1 MHISD
6 IHFDF
11 ECIFPIQG
19 GCLLQLKLPECHAQ
33 LSSLG
38 GLHKECQQIDAMSAA
53 STKFDLSST
62 SPDRPLYASSQRAPT
77 ASLDRFRDN
86 MDNPILSSLPIPN
99 MTTTTSTVTRTD
111 ALNFFQCLRF
121 DPKAMVT
128 DHRLNRIIDFK
139 RLTSLTLGVSVE
151 DSPLVSSKAKL
162 FTSPSVEE
170 ARRLKTG
177 LRESCTKAR
186 ERVKIFTESLS
197 VLNKC
202 FPSIPSRKRSRSDA
216 LSNDRPMTFFP
227 SDRSVSGTGIG
238 KTSIQGHSSPS
249 GYEFEQHKSEER
261 VKTAVPSKRTRTSM
275 ADMRPDVRAN
285 TPTRPAGNIDRDREL
300 LRFPNGSISQ
310 GEDHTPSV
318 AVEGWEKSRMKKKRS
333 GIKPDATSSLTSKP
347 IDGHREPKQGVQ
359 PRLPSDSRSRFTDTH
374 GFRPGVTPGG
384 VGKTDVATQ
393 QVTLGMRSALSKVD
407 QDSHTHLPD
416 RRDRPLGSDKE
427 RVNLRTVN
435 NTMKAATS
443 EEFTSP
449 SPTSSTKLNSATRA
463 PRSGSG
469 VAPKLSPPVQRAAAA
484 NDWEISHCTNKL
496 PSAVGAGNRKRNPS
510 TRSSSPPVA
519 QWAGQRPQKIS
530 RPARRNNFPIVPN
543 NDEISTLDSTSD
555 VLRNERRLSSS
566 SPQQKLKSDLFS
578 PAVSETEESGATEI
592 KSKDKSKRSDE
603 VDEKAGNVQ
612 KMSTLLLPPRK
623 SKVASGEDFGDGI
636 RRQGRSGR
644 GFTSARSLM
653 PLMAEKLGNVGNAK
667 QLRTSRHSLDKT
679 ESKGGRPPTRK
690 LSDRRA
696 YKRQK
701 HATMDAAA
709 DFLDDG
715 HEELLAAASAVANTA
730 QALSSSFWKQ
740 MEPLFCFISEID
752 TAFLR
757 QQVNH
762 ETDLAAPA
770 SVPMYADASSL
781 ISGFGLNDV
790 GGQTNETQSFD
801 HTSEHVA
808 SGKSKPE
815 SISLYQ
821 RMMAALVPEELYCNG
836 KEDLNSNVYRSEF
849 EMEMDSESDT
859 SCAQMLYSSDTS
871 QYCASNGFRIDA
883 NGCFIDNLDY
893 IKADNVT
900 STLEVGNFSSYDQ
913 SQNGLLREHRTVP
926 GFVCSEYQYDEMS
939 IHERLLLEIHCIGV
953 YPDLQSDLAESGNEE
968 ISAEI
973 SKLREEHQE
982 MVPKKK
988 MMLGKLLNSSTEM
1001 REFHEKEFEQRALD
1015 KLVAMTYEKY
1025 MSCWGPNVHGMKSA
1039 SGKMAKQAALAFVKR
1054 TFHRC
1059 QEFEETRK
1067 SCFSEPLYKD
1077 IFLSGISR
1085 LSDGQTDSNTDGEA
1099 GKSYINT
1106 SGCSALG
1113 AQQSPSLKQDISFEV
1128 NLPSEVSRVKRR
1140 ELDDVLGTTIGI
1152 SSGIGGSLLSSAKG
1166 KRSER
1171 DREGKGS
1178 GRDALSRNGTTKIG
1192 RLASSNVKGERK
1204 PKTKGKQKTAQL
1216 STSVNGLFGRMSE
1229 PKLPGSSTAKSSG
1242 TSATGTGNAR
1252 TDCNLE
1258 ELEDPIDLSGL
1269 QLPGMDVLGDP
1280 DDLGGQGQD
1289 IGSWLNIDDDGLQ
1302 DHDFLGLEI
1311 PMDDLSDLNMMV

>member
-1 MHISD
+1 
-6 IHFDF
+6 
-11 ECIFPIQG
+11 
-19 GCLLQLKLPECHAQ
+19 
-33 LSSLG
+33 
-38 GLHKECQQIDAMSAA
+38 MSA
-53 STKFDLSST
+53 SSKFDLSSS
-62 SPDRPLYASSQRAPT
+62 SPDRPLYASGQRGSYAPT
-77 ASLDRFRDN
+77 ASLDRSGSFREN
-86 MDNPILSSLPIPN
+86 MENPILSSLPS
-99 MTTTTSTVTRTD
+99 MTRSTSTVTRTD
-111 ALNFFQCLRF
+111 VVNFFQCLRF

-128 DHRLNRIIDFK
+128 DHKLNRIIDFK
-139 RLTSLTLGVSVE
+139 RLTSLTLGVPVE
-151 DSPLVSSKAKL
+151 DSPLVSSKGKL
-162 FTSPSVEE
+162 FPSPSAEE
-170 ARRLKTG
+170 ARRLKAG

-186 ERVKIFTESLS
+186 ERVKIFNESLS

-216 LSNDRPMTFFP
+216 LSNDRPMTLFP
-227 SDRSVSGTGIG
+227 GDRSVSGTGVG
-238 KTSIQGHSSPS
+238 KTGTQSHCSTS
-249 GYEFEQHKSEER
+249 GYEFDQQKSEEK

-275 ADMRPDVRAN
+275 ADMRLDVRAN

-300 LRFPNGSISQ
+300 LRFPNGSTIQ
-310 GEDHTPSV
+310 GENHTPSV

-333 GIKPDATSSLTSKP
+333 GIKPDATGSMMTKP

-374 GFRPGVTPGG
+374 GFRPGVAPGG
-384 VGKTDVATQ
+384 VGKADGATQ
-393 QVTLGMRSALSKVD
+393 PVTLGIRSSLSKVD
-407 QDSHTHLPD
+407 QDNHPHLPD

-427 RVNLRTVN
+427 RLNLRTVN
-435 NTMKAATS
+435 NTMKAAAR

-469 VAPKLSPPVQRAAAA
+469 IAPKLSPPVQRAAAA

-519 QWAGQRPQKIS
+519 QWASQRPQKIS

-555 VLRNERRLSSS
+555 VLHHERRLSSS

-578 PAVSETEESGATEI
+578 PTVSETEELGAAEI

-603 VDEKAGNVQ
+603 VDEKPGNVQ

-623 SKVASGEDFGDGI
+623 NKVVGGEDFGDGI
-636 RRQGRSGR
+636 HRQGRSGR

-653 PLMAEKLGNVGNAK
+653 PLMAEKLGNVGTAK
-667 QLRTSRHSLDKT
+667 QLRTSRHSLDKR

-690 LSDRRA
+690 LSDRKA

-701 HATMDAAA
+701 HAMMDAAA
-709 DFLDDG
+709 DFLVGSDDG

-730 QALSSSFWKQ
+730 QTLSSSFWKQ
-740 MEPLFCFISEID
+740 MEPLFRFISEID

-757 QQVNH
+757 QQVNQ
-762 ETDLAAPA
+762 ETDLAAAA
-770 SVPMYADASSL
+770 SVPFEADASSL
-781 ISGFGLNDV
+781 ISGFGLNEA
-790 GGQTNETQSFD
+790 GGQTNETESFD
-801 HTSEHVA
+801 LTSEHVV
-808 SGKSKPE
+808 SGKGKPKG
-815 SISLYQ
+815 ISLYQ
-821 RMMAALVPEELYCNG
+821 RMMAAIVPDELYCNG
-836 KEDLNSNVYRSEF
+836 KEDLNSNVYRSGF
-849 EMEMDSESDT
+849 ELEIDSESDT
-859 SCAQMLYSSDTS
+859 SCAQMLYSSDAS
-871 QYCASNGFRIDA
+871 QYCTSNGYRINA
-883 NGCFIDNLDY
+883 NGCSIDNLDY
-893 IKADNVT
+893 IKADNVA
-900 STLEVGNFSSYDQ
+900 SALEVGNFSSYDQ
-913 SQNGLLREHRTVP
+913 SQNGLLSEHRTMP
-926 GFVCSEYQYDEMS
+926 GFVCSEYQYNEMS
-939 IHERLLLEIHCIGV
+939 IDERLLLEIHYIGI
-953 YPDLQSDLAESGNEE
+953 YPDLESDLADTGNEE

-973 SKLREEHQE
+973 NKLNEQHEE
-982 MVPKKK
+982 MVSKKK

-1001 REFHEKEFEQRALD
+1001 RELQEKEFEQRALD
-1015 KLVAMTYEKY
+1015 KLVAMAYEKY
-1025 MSCWGPNVHGMKSA
+1025 MSCWGPNAHGMKSA

-1054 TFHRC
+1054 TLHRC
-1059 QEFEETRK
+1059 QEFEESRK

-1077 IFLSGISR
+1077 MFLSGISR

-1099 GKSYINT
+1099 GKSYIST
-1106 SGCSALG
+1106 SGCSAMG
-1113 AQQSPSLKQDISFEV
+1113 AQQSPSLNQDISFEA

-1140 ELDDVLGTTIGI
+1140 ELDDVLGSTIGV

-1171 DREGKGS
+1171 DREGKGN
-1178 GRDALSRNGTTKIG
+1178 GREALSRNGTTKIG
-1192 RLASSNVKGERK
+1192 RPASSNVKGERK
-1204 PKTKGKQKTAQL
+1204 PKTKAKQKTAQL

-1229 PKLPGSSTAKSSG
+1229 PKLPGSSIGKSSG
-1242 TSATGTGNAR
+1242 ISATGTGNDK
-1252 TDCNLE
+1252 TDCDLE

-1269 QLPGMDVLGDP
+1269 QLPEMDVLGVP

-1302 DHDFLGLEI
+1302 DNDFLGLEI
-1311 PMDDLSDLNMMV
+1311 PMDDLSELNMMV

>member
-1 MHISD
+1 
-6 IHFDF
+6 
-11 ECIFPIQG
+11 
-19 GCLLQLKLPECHAQ
+19 
-33 LSSLG
+33 
-38 GLHKECQQIDAMSAA
+38 MSA
-53 STKFDLSST
+53 SSKFDLSSS
-62 SPDRPLYASSQRAPT
+62 SPDRPLYASGQRGSYAPT
-77 ASLDRFRDN
+77 ASLDRSGSFREN
-86 MDNPILSSLPIPN
+86 MENPILSSLPS
-99 MTTTTSTVTRTD
+99 MTRSTSTVTRTD
-111 ALNFFQCLRF
+111 VVNFFQCLRF

-128 DHRLNRIIDFK
+128 DHKLNRIIDFK
-139 RLTSLTLGVSVE
+139 RLTSLTLGVPVE
-151 DSPLVSSKAKL
+151 DSPLVSSKGKL
-162 FTSPSVEE
+162 FPSPSAEE
-170 ARRLKTG
+170 ARRLKAG

-186 ERVKIFTESLS
+186 ERVKIFNESLS

-216 LSNDRPMTFFP
+216 LSNDRPMTLFP
-227 SDRSVSGTGIG
+227 GDRSVSGTGVG
-238 KTSIQGHSSPS
+238 KTGTQSHCSTS
-249 GYEFEQHKSEER
+249 GYEFDQQKSEEK

-275 ADMRPDVRAN
+275 ADMRLDVRAN

-300 LRFPNGSISQ
+300 LRFPNGSTIQ
-310 GEDHTPSV
+310 GENHTPSV

-333 GIKPDATSSLTSKP
+333 GIKPDATGSMMTKP

-374 GFRPGVTPGG
+374 GFRPGVAPGG
-384 VGKTDVATQ
+384 VGKADGATQ
-393 QVTLGMRSALSKVD
+393 PVTLGIRSSLSKVD
-407 QDSHTHLPD
+407 QDNHPHLPD

-427 RVNLRTVN
+427 RLNLRTVN
-435 NTMKAATS
+435 NTMKAAAR

-469 VAPKLSPPVQRAAAA
+469 IAPKLSPPVQRAAAA

-519 QWAGQRPQKIS
+519 QWASQRPQKIS

-555 VLRNERRLSSS
+555 VLHHERRLSSS

-578 PAVSETEESGATEI
+578 PTVSETEELGAAEI

-603 VDEKAGNVQ
+603 VDEKPGNVQ

-623 SKVASGEDFGDGI
+623 NKVVGGEDFGDGI
-636 RRQGRSGR
+636 HRQGRSGR

-653 PLMAEKLGNVGNAK
+653 PLMAEKLGNVGTAK
-667 QLRTSRHSLDKT
+667 QLRTSRHSLDKR

-690 LSDRRA
+690 LSDRKA

-701 HATMDAAA
+701 HAMMDAAA
-709 DFLDDG
+709 DFLVGSDDG

-730 QALSSSFWKQ
+730 QTLSSSFWKQ
-740 MEPLFCFISEID
+740 MEPLFRFISEID

-757 QQVNH
+757 QQVNQ
-762 ETDLAAPA
+762 ETDLAAAA
-770 SVPMYADASSL
+770 SVPFEADASSL
-781 ISGFGLNDV
+781 ISGFGLNEA
-790 GGQTNETQSFD
+790 GGQTNETESFD
-801 HTSEHVA
+801 LTSEHVV
-808 SGKSKPE
+808 SGKGKPKG
-815 SISLYQ
+815 ISLYQ
-821 RMMAALVPEELYCNG
+821 RMMAAIVPDELYCNG
-836 KEDLNSNVYRSEF
+836 KEDLNSNVYRSGF
-849 EMEMDSESDT
+849 ELEIDSESDT
-859 SCAQMLYSSDTS
+859 SCAQMLYSSDAS
-871 QYCASNGFRIDA
+871 QYCTSNGYRINA
-883 NGCFIDNLDY
+883 NGCSIDNLDY
-893 IKADNVT
+893 IKADNVA
-900 STLEVGNFSSYDQ
+900 SALEVGNFSSYDQ
-913 SQNGLLREHRTVP
+913 SQNGLLSEHRTMP
-926 GFVCSEYQYDEMS
+926 GFVCSEYQYNEMS
-939 IHERLLLEIHCIGV
+939 IDERLLLEIHYIGI
-953 YPDLQSDLAESGNEE
+953 YPDLESDLADTGNEE

-973 SKLREEHQE
+973 NKLNEQHEE
-982 MVPKKK
+982 MVSKKK

-1001 REFHEKEFEQRALD
+1001 RELQEKEFEQRALD
-1015 KLVAMTYEKY
+1015 KLVAMAYEKY
-1025 MSCWGPNVHGMKSA
+1025 MSCWGPNAHGMKSA

-1054 TFHRC
+1054 TLHRC
-1059 QEFEETRK
+1059 QEFEESRK

-1077 IFLSGISR
+1077 MFLSGISR

-1099 GKSYINT
+1099 GKSYIST
-1106 SGCSALG
+1106 SGCSGEARVSAMG
-1113 AQQSPSLKQDISFEV
+1113 AQQSPSLNQDISFEA

-1140 ELDDVLGTTIGI
+1140 ELDDVLGSTIGV

-1171 DREGKGS
+1171 DREGKGN
-1178 GRDALSRNGTTKIG
+1178 GREALSRNGTTKIG
-1192 RLASSNVKGERK
+1192 RPASSNVKGERK
-1204 PKTKGKQKTAQL
+1204 PKTKAKQKTAQL

-1229 PKLPGSSTAKSSG
+1229 PKLPGSSIGKSSG
-1242 TSATGTGNAR
+1242 ISATGTGNDK
-1252 TDCNLE
+1252 TDCDLE

-1269 QLPGMDVLGDP
+1269 QLPEMDVLGVP

-1302 DHDFLGLEI
+1302 DNDFLGLEI
-1311 PMDDLSDLNMMV
+1311 PMDDLSELNMMV

>member
-1 MHISD
+1 
-6 IHFDF
+6 
-11 ECIFPIQG
+11 
-19 GCLLQLKLPECHAQ
+19 
-33 LSSLG
+33 
-38 GLHKECQQIDAMSAA
+38 MSA
-53 STKFDLSST
+53 SSKFDLSSS
-62 SPDRPLYASSQRAPT
+62 SPDRPLYASGQRGSYAPT
-77 ASLDRFRDN
+77 ASLDRSGSFREN
-86 MDNPILSSLPIPN
+86 MENPILSSLPN
-99 MTTTTSTVTRTD
+99 MTRSTSTVTRTD
-111 ALNFFQCLRF
+111 AVNFFQCLRF

-128 DHRLNRIIDFK
+128 DHKLNRIIDFK
-139 RLTSLTLGVSVE
+139 RLTSLTLGVPVE
-151 DSPLVSSKAKL
+151 DSPLVSSKGKL
-162 FTSPSVEE
+162 FPSPSAEE
-170 ARRLKTG
+170 ARRLKAG

-216 LSNDRPMTFFP
+216 LSNDRPMTFSP

-238 KTSIQGHSSPS
+238 KMGTQSHCSPS
-249 GYEFEQHKSEER
+249 GYEFEQQKSEER
-261 VKTAVPSKRTRTSM
+261 VKAVVPSKRTRTSM
-275 ADMRPDVRAN
+275 ADMRPDVRTN
-285 TPTRPAGNIDRDREL
+285 TPTRSAGNIDRDREL
-300 LRFPNGSISQ
+300 LRFPNGSTIQ
-310 GEDHTPSV
+310 GEDHIPSV

-333 GIKPDATSSLTSKP
+333 GIKPDTTSSMMAKS
-347 IDGHREPKQGVQ
+347 IEGHREPKQGVQ
-359 PRLPSDSRSRFTDTH
+359 PRLPSDSRSRFTDIH
-374 GFRPGVTPGG
+374 GFRPGVTLGG
-384 VGKTDVATQ
+384 VGKVDSATQ
-393 QVTLGMRSALSKVD
+393 QVTLGIRSSLPKVE
-407 QDSHTHLPD
+407 QDNHPHLPD

-435 NTMKAATS
+435 NTMKAAAR

-449 SPTSSTKLNSATRA
+449 SPTSNTKLNSATRA

-469 VAPKLSPPVQRAAAA
+469 VAPKFSPPVQRTAAA

-496 PSAVGAGNRKRNPS
+496 PSALGAGNRKRNPS

-519 QWAGQRPQKIS
+519 QWASQRPQKIS

-543 NDEISTLDSTSD
+543 NDELSTLDSTSD
-555 VLRNERRLSSS
+555 VLHNERRLSSPS
-566 SPQQKLKSDLFS
+566 SQQKLKSDLFS
-578 PAVSETEESGATEI
+578 PAVSETEELGAAEI
-592 KSKDKSKRSDE
+592 KSKDKNKRSDE

-623 SKVASGEDFGDGI
+623 NKVVSGEDFGDGI

-644 GFTSARSLM
+644 GFMSARSLM
-653 PLMAEKLGNVGNAK
+653 PLTAEKLGNVGTAK

-709 DFLDDG
+709 DFLVGSDDG

-730 QALSSSFWKQ
+730 QVLSSSFWKQ
-740 MEPLFCFISEID
+740 MEPLFRFIAEID

-770 SVPMYADASSL
+770 YVPFDADASSL
-781 ISGFGLNDV
+781 ISGFRLNEV
-790 GGQTNETQSFD
+790 RGQTNETQSFD
-801 HTSEHVA
+801 LTSEHVV
-808 SGKSKPE
+808 SGKSKPKG
-815 SISLYQ
+815 ISLYQ

-836 KEDLNSNVYRSEF
+836 KEDLNSNVCRSGF
-849 EMEMDSESDT
+849 EMEMDSESDP

-871 QYCASNGFRIDA
+871 QYCASNGFRINA
-883 NGCFIDNLDY
+883 NGCSVDNLDY
-893 IKADNVT
+893 IKAGNVA
-900 STLEVGNFSSYDQ
+900 SALEVENFSSYDQ
-913 SQNGLLREHRTVP
+913 SQNGLLPEHRTVP
-926 GFVCSEYQYDEMS
+926 GFVCSKYQHDEMS
-939 IHERLLLEIHCIGV
+939 TDERLLLEIHYIGI
-953 YPDLQSDLAESGNEE
+953 YPDLESDLAETGNEE

-973 SKLREEHQE
+973 SKLQEEHQE
-982 MVPKKK
+982 MVSKKK
-988 MMLGKLLNSSTEM
+988 RMLGKLLNSSTEM
-1001 REFHEKEFEQRALD
+1001 REFQEKEFEQRALD
-1015 KLVAMTYEKY
+1015 KLVAMAYEKY
-1025 MSCWGPNVHGMKSA
+1025 MNCWGPNAHGMKST
-1039 SGKMAKQAALAFVKR
+1039 SRKMAKQAALAFVNR
-1054 TFHRC
+1054 TLHRC

-1067 SCFSEPLYKD
+1067 SCFSDPLYKD
-1077 IFLSGISR
+1077 MFLSGISR

-1099 GKSYINT
+1099 GKSYIST
-1106 SGCSALG
+1106 SGCSGEARVSALG
-1113 AQQSPSLKQDISFEV
+1113 AQQSPLLNQDISFEA
-1128 NLPSEVSRVKRR
+1128 NLHSEVSGVKRR
-1140 ELDDVLGTTIGI
+1140 ELDDVLGTTIGV

-1171 DREGKGS
+1171 DREGKGN
-1178 GRDALSRNGTTKIG
+1178 GREALSRNGTTKIG

-1204 PKTKGKQKTAQL
+1204 PKTKAKQKTAQL

-1229 PKLPGSSTAKSSG
+1229 PKLPGSSIAKSSG
-1242 TSATGTGNAR
+1242 ISATGTGNDK

-1258 ELEDPIDLSGL
+1258 ELEDPIDLSDL
-1269 QLPGMDVLGDP
+1269 QLPEMDVLGVP
-1280 DDLGGQGQD
+1280 DDIGGQGQD

>member
-1 MHISD
+1 
-6 IHFDF
+6 
-11 ECIFPIQG
+11 
-19 GCLLQLKLPECHAQ
+19 
-33 LSSLG
+33 
-38 GLHKECQQIDAMSAA
+38 MSAA
-53 STKFDLSST
+53 SKFDLSSS
-62 SPDRPLYASSQRAPT
+62 SPDRPLHASGQRGSYAPT
-77 ASLDRFRDN
+77 ASLDRSGSFREN
-86 MDNPILSSLPIPN
+86 MENPILSSLPN
-99 MTTTTSTVTRTD
+99 MTRSTSTITRTD
-111 ALNFFQCLRF
+111 AVNFFQCLRF

-128 DHRLNRIIDFK
+128 DHKLNRIIDFK
-139 RLTSLTLGVSVE
+139 QLTSLALGVPVE
-151 DSPLVSSKAKL
+151 DSSLVSSKGKL
-162 FTSPSVEE
+162 FPSPSAEE

-177 LRESCTKAR
+177 LRESCSKAR

-197 VLNKC
+197 VLDKC

-227 SDRSVSGTGIG
+227 SDRSVSGTGMG
-238 KTSIQGHSSPS
+238 KTGTQSHCSPS
-249 GYEFEQHKSEER
+249 SYEFEQQKFEER
-261 VKTAVPSKRTRTSM
+261 VKTTVPSKRTRTSM

-285 TPTRPAGNIDRDREL
+285 TPTRPVGNIDRDREL
-300 LRFPNGSISQ
+300 LRFTNGSSIQ

-333 GIKPDATSSLTSKP
+333 GIKPDATSSMTAKH
-347 IDGHREPKQGVQ
+347 IDGHRESKQGVQ

-384 VGKTDVATQ
+384 VGKADGATQ
-393 QVTLGMRSALSKVD
+393 QVTLGIRSSLSKVG
-407 QDSHTHLPD
+407 QDNYPHLPD
-416 RRDRPLGSDKE
+416 KRDRSLGSDKE

-435 NTMKAATS
+435 NTMKPAAC

-449 SPTSSTKLNSATRA
+449 SPTSNTKLNSAIRA

-469 VAPKLSPPVQRAAAA
+469 VAPKLSPPVQRAVAA

-519 QWAGQRPQKIS
+519 QWASQRPQKIS
-530 RPARRNNFPIVPN
+530 RSARRNNFPVVPN
-543 NDEISTLDSTSD
+543 NDEISTLDSASD
-555 VLRNERRLSSS
+555 VMRNERRFSSS
-566 SPQQKLKSDLFS
+566 SPQQKVKTDLFS
-578 PAVSETEESGATEI
+578 PAVSETEELGAAEI
-592 KSKDKSKRSDE
+592 KSKVKSKKSDE
-603 VDEKAGNVQ
+603 VDEKAGIVQ

-623 SKVASGEDFGDGI
+623 NKVVSGEDFGDGI

-644 GFTSARSLM
+644 GITSVRSLM
-653 PLMAEKLGNVGNAK
+653 PLMAEKLDNVGTVK

-709 DFLDDG
+709 NFLVVSDDG
-715 HEELLAAASAVANTA
+715 REELLAAASAVANTA

-740 MEPLFCFISEID
+740 MEPLFRFISEID
-752 TAFLR
+752 TTFLR
-757 QQVNH
+757 QQVDH

-770 SVPMYADASSL
+770 AVPFDADTSSL
-781 ISGFGLNDV
+781 ISGIGLNEV

-801 HTSEHVA
+801 LISEHLV
-808 SGKSKPE
+808 SGKSKLKG
-815 SISLYQ
+815 ISLYQ
-821 RMMAALVPEELYCNG
+821 RMMAALVPEELYCNR
-836 KEDLNSNVYRSEF
+836 KEDLNSNVNRSGF
-849 EMEMDSESDT
+849 EMEMESESEA
-859 SCAQMLYSSDTS
+859 SCAQMLYRSDAS
-871 QYCASNGFRIDA
+871 QYFASNGFRINS
-883 NGCFIDNLDY
+883 NGCSVDNLDY

-900 STLEVGNFSSYDQ
+900 SALEVGSFSSYDQ
-913 SQNGLLREHRTVP
+913 SQNGLLPEQRIVP
-926 GFVCSEYQYDEMS
+926 GFVCSDYQYDEMS
-939 IHERLLLEIHCIGV
+939 IDERLLLEIHYVGI
-953 YPDLQSDLAESGNEE
+953 YPDLESDLAEIGNEE
-968 ISAEI
+968 INAEI
-973 SKLREEHQE
+973 CKLQEKHQE
-982 MVPKKK
+982 MVSKKRR
-988 MMLGKLLNSSTEM
+988 MLGKLLYSSSEMTE
-1001 REFHEKEFEQRALD
+1001 FQEKEFEQRALD
-1015 KLVAMTYEKY
+1015 KLVAMAYEKY

-1054 TFHRC
+1054 TLHRC
-1059 QEFEETRK
+1059 QEFEEIRK
-1067 SCFSEPLYKD
+1067 SCFSESLYKEM
-1077 IFLSGISR
+1077 FLSGISR
-1085 LSDGQTDSNTDGEA
+1085 LSNGQTDSNTDGEA
-1099 GKSYINT
+1099 GKSYIST
-1106 SGCSALG
+1106 SVCSGEARVSALG
-1113 AQQSPSLKQDISFEV
+1113 AQQSPSLNQDISCEA

-1140 ELDDVLGTTIGI
+1140 ELDDVLGTTTVGV

-1171 DREGKGS
+1171 DREGKGN
-1178 GRDALSRNGTTKIG
+1178 GREALSRNGTTKIG

-1204 PKTKGKQKTAQL
+1204 PKTKAKQKTAQL
-1216 STSVNGLFGRMSE
+1216 STSVNGFFGRVSE
-1229 PKLPGSSTAKSSG
+1229 PKLPGSSIAKSSG
-1242 TSATGTGNAR
+1242 ISATGTGNAK

-1258 ELEDPIDLSGL
+1258 DLEDPIDLSGL
-1269 QLPGMDVLGDP
+1269 QLPEMDVLGVP

>member
-1 MHISD
+1 
-6 IHFDF
+6 
-11 ECIFPIQG
+11 
-19 GCLLQLKLPECHAQ
+19 
-33 LSSLG
+33 
-38 GLHKECQQIDAMSAA
+38 MSA
-53 STKFDLSST
+53 SSKFDLSSS
-62 SPDRPLYASSQRAPT
+62 SPDRPLYASGQRGSYAPT
-77 ASLDRFRDN
+77 ASLDRLGSFREN
-86 MDNPILSSLPIPN
+86 MENPILSSLPN
-99 MTTTTSTVTRTD
+99 MTRSTSTVTRTD
-111 ALNFFQCLRF
+111 VVNFFQCLRF

-128 DHRLNRIIDFK
+128 DHKLNRIIDFK
-139 RLTSLTLGVSVE
+139 RLTSLTLGVPVE
-151 DSPLVSSKAKL
+151 DSPMVSSKGKL
-162 FTSPSVEE
+162 FPSPSAEE
-170 ARRLKTG
+170 ARRLKAG

-186 ERVKIFTESLS
+186 ERVKIFNESLS

-216 LSNDRPMTFFP
+216 LSNDRPMTLFP

-238 KTSIQGHSSPS
+238 KTGTQNHCSTSR
-249 GYEFEQHKSEER
+249 YEFEQQNSEEK

-300 LRFPNGSISQ
+300 LRFPNGSTIQ

-333 GIKPDATSSLTSKP
+333 VIKPDATGSMTAKP

-359 PRLPSDSRSRFTDTH
+359 PRLPSESRSRFTDTH
-374 GFRPGVTPGG
+374 CFRPGVAPGG
-384 VGKTDVATQ
+384 VGKADGATQ
-393 QVTLGMRSALSKVD
+393 ANTLGICSSLSKVD
-407 QDSHTHLPD
+407 QDSHPHLPD

-435 NTMKAATS
+435 NTMKAAAR

-449 SPTSSTKLNSATRA
+449 SPTSSTKLNSATRV

-469 VAPKLSPPVQRAAAA
+469 IAPKLSPPVQRAAAA

-519 QWAGQRPQKIS
+519 QWASQRPQNIS
-530 RPARRNNFPIVPN
+530 RSARRNNFPIVPN

-555 VLRNERRLSSS
+555 FLRNERRFCSS

-578 PAVSETEESGATEI
+578 PTVSETEELRTAEI

-612 KMSTLLLPPRK
+612 RMSTLLPPPRK
-623 SKVASGEDFGDGI
+623 NKVVSGEDFGDGI

-653 PLMAEKLGNVGNAK
+653 PLMAEKLGNVGTAK

-690 LSDRRA
+690 LSDRKA

-701 HATMDAAA
+701 HAMMDAAA

-730 QALSSSFWKQ
+730 QALLSSFWKQ
-740 MEPLFCFISEID
+740 MEPLFRFISEID
-752 TAFLR
+752 TAVLR
-757 QQVNH
+757 QQVNQ
-762 ETDLAAPA
+762 ETDLAAA
-770 SVPMYADASSL
+770 SSVPFDADASSL
-781 ISGFGLNDV
+781 INGFGLNEV

-801 HTSEHVA
+801 LTSEHLV
-808 SGKSKPE
+808 SEKSKPKG
-815 SISLYQ
+815 ISLYQ
-821 RMMAALVPEELYCNG
+821 RMMAAIVPEELYCNG
-836 KEDLNSNVYRSEF
+836 KEDLNSNVYRSGF

-871 QYCASNGFRIDA
+871 QYCASNGYRI
-883 NGCFIDNLDY
+883 NGKGCSVDNLDY
-893 IKADNVT
+893 IKAGNVT

-913 SQNGLLREHRTVP
+913 SQNGLLPKHQTMP
-926 GFVCSEYQYDEMS
+926 CSEYQYNEMS
-939 IHERLLLEIHCIGV
+939 IDERLLLEIHYIGI
-953 YPDLQSDLAESGNEE
+953 YPDLESDLAESGNEE

-973 SKLREEHQE
+973 SKLHEKHEE
-982 MVPKKK
+982 MVSKKK

-1001 REFHEKEFEQRALD
+1001 REFQEKEFEQRALD
-1015 KLVAMTYEKY
+1015 KLVAMAYEKY
-1025 MSCWGPNVHGMKSA
+1025 MSCWGPNAHGMKSV
-1039 SGKMAKQAALAFVKR
+1039 SGKMAKQASLAFVKR
-1054 TFHRC
+1054 TLHRC

-1077 IFLSGISR
+1077 MFLSGISH

-1099 GKSYINT
+1099 GKSYIST
-1106 SGCSALG
+1106 SGCSGEARVSALG
-1113 AQQSPSLKQDISFEV
+1113 VQQSPSLNQDVSFEA

-1140 ELDDVLGTTIGI
+1140 ELDDVVGTTIGV

-1171 DREGKGS
+1171 DREGKGN
-1178 GRDALSRNGTTKIG
+1178 GREALSRNGTTKIS
-1192 RLASSNVKGERK
+1192 RPASSNVKGERK
-1204 PKTKGKQKTAQL
+1204 PKTKTKQKTAQL

-1229 PKLPGSSTAKSSG
+1229 PKLPGSSIGKSSCI
-1242 TSATGTGNAR
+1242 SATGTGNDK

-1269 QLPGMDVLGDP
+1269 QLPEMDVLGVP

-1311 PMDDLSDLNMMV
+1311 PMDDLSELNMMV

>member
-1 MHISD
+1 
-6 IHFDF
+6 
-11 ECIFPIQG
+11 
-19 GCLLQLKLPECHAQ
+19 
-33 LSSLG
+33 
-38 GLHKECQQIDAMSAA
+38 MSA
-53 STKFDLSST
+53 SSKFDLSSS
-62 SPDRPLYASSQRAPT
+62 SPDRPLYASGQRGSYAPT
-77 ASLDRFRDN
+77 ASLDRPGSFREN
-86 MDNPILSSLPIPN
+86 MESPILSSLPN
-99 MTTTTSTVTRTD
+99 MTRSTSTVTRTD
-111 ALNFFQCLRF
+111 AVNFFQCLRF

-128 DHRLNRIIDFK
+128 DHKLNRIIDFK
-139 RLTSLTLGVSVE
+139 RLTSLTLGVPVE
-151 DSPLVSSKAKL
+151 DSPLVSSKGKL
-162 FTSPSVEE
+162 FPSPSAEE

-238 KTSIQGHSSPS
+238 KTGTQAHCSPS
-249 GYEFEQHKSEER
+249 GYEFEQQKSEER

-300 LRFPNGSISQ
+300 LRFPNGSTSQ

-318 AVEGWEKSRMKKKRS
+318 AGEGWEKSRMKKKRS
-333 GIKPDATSSLTSKP
+333 GIKPDATSSMTTKP
-347 IDGHREPKQGVQ
+347 IDGHRETKQGVQ
-359 PRLPSDSRSRFTDTH
+359 LRHPSDNRSRYTDTH

-384 VGKTDVATQ
+384 VGKADGATQ
-393 QVTLGMRSALSKVD
+393 QVTLGIRSSLPKVD
-407 QDSHTHLPD
+407 QDSHPHLPD

-435 NTMKAATS
+435 NTMKAAAR

-469 VAPKLSPPVQRAAAA
+469 VAPKLSPPVQRAVAA

-519 QWAGQRPQKIS
+519 QWASQRPQKIS
-530 RPARRNNFPIVPN
+530 RPARRSNFPIVPN

-578 PAVSETEESGATEI
+578 PAVSETEESGAEI

-623 SKVASGEDFGDGI
+623 NKVTSGEDFGDGI

-653 PLMAEKLGNVGNAK
+653 PLMAEKLGNVGTAK
-667 QLRTSRHSLDKT
+667 QLRTSRHSLDMT

-740 MEPLFCFISEID
+740 MEPLFRFISEID

-770 SVPMYADASSL
+770 SVPFDADASSL
-781 ISGFGLNDV
+781 ISGFGLNEV
-790 GGQTNETQSFD
+790 GGQTNETESFD
-801 HTSEHVA
+801 LTSEHVV

-815 SISLYQ
+815 GISLYQ

-836 KEDLNSNVYRSEF
+836 KEDLNSNVYRSGF

-859 SCAQMLYSSDTS
+859 SCAQMLYNSDMS
-871 QYCASNGFRIDA
+871 QYCASNGFRINT
-883 NGCFIDNLDY
+883 NGCSVDNLDY

-900 STLEVGNFSSYDQ
+900 SALEVGDFSSYDQ
-913 SQNGLLREHRTVP
+913 SDNGLLPEHRTLP

-939 IHERLLLEIHCIGV
+939 INERLLLEIHCIGI
-953 YPDLQSDLAESGNEE
+953 YPDVQCDLAETGNEE

-973 SKLREEHQE
+973 SKLQEKHQE
-982 MVPKKK
+982 MVSKKK
-988 MMLGKLLNSSTEM
+988 RMLGKLLNSSTEM
-1001 REFHEKEFEQRALD
+1001 REFQEKEFEQLALD
-1015 KLVAMTYEKY
+1015 KLVAMAYEKY

-1054 TFHRC
+1054 TLHRC

-1067 SCFSEPLYKD
+1067 SCFSETLYKD
-1077 IFLSGISR
+1077 MFLSVISR

-1099 GKSYINT
+1099 GKSYIST
-1106 SGCSALG
+1106 SGCSGEARVSALG
-1113 AQQSPSLKQDISFEV
+1113 AQQSPSLNQDISFEA

-1140 ELDDVLGTTIGI
+1140 ELDDVLGNTIGI

-1178 GRDALSRNGTTKIG
+1178 GREALSRNGTTKIG

-1204 PKTKGKQKTAQL
+1204 PKTKAKQKTAQL
-1216 STSVNGLFGRMSE
+1216 STSVNGIFGRMSE
-1229 PKLPGSSTAKSSG
+1229 PKLPGSSIAKSSG
-1242 TSATGTGNAR
+1242 TSATSTGNDK
-1252 TDCNLE
+1252 TDCDLE

-1311 PMDDLSDLNMMV
+1311 PMDDLSELNMMV